1 MISNGVGGRRL
12 VQNDAGRHL
21 LRPLNVPRIEALK
34 FQSAPARSPLLT
46 VSFVK
51 NPVPWMLISDRFSYA
66 TAVMDTSAK
75 TLRTTTARFI
85 EYFSSML
92 GLLVISAMPFLGF
105 GSGSGV
111 L

>member
-1 MISNGVGGRRL
+1 MMPDGIWY
-12 VQNDAGRHL
+12 
-21 LRPLNVPRIEALK
+21 RPLNVPRIEALK
-34 FQSAPARSPLLT
+34 FQSEQARSPLQT

-51 NPVPWMLISDRFSYA
+51 NPMPRMLTSDRFYCA
-66 TAVMDTSAK
+66 AAVMDSSAK

-92 GLLVISAMPFLGF
+92 GVLVISAMPFLGF

>member
-1 MISNGVGGRRL
+1 MMPDGIWC
-12 VQNDAGRHL
+12 
-21 LRPLNVPRIEALK
+21 RPLNVPRIEALK
-34 FQSAPARSPLLT
+34 FQSAQARSPSLT

-51 NPVPWMLISDRFSYA
+51 NPVPWMPMLTSDRFYCA
-66 TAVMDTSAK
+66 AAVMDTSAK

-111 L
+111 LWEVHRSHD

>member
-1 MISNGVGGRRL
+1 MMPDGIWY
-12 VQNDAGRHL
+12 
-21 LRPLNVPRIEALK
+21 RPLDVPRIEALK
-34 FQSAPARSPLLT
+34 FQSAQARSPLLT

-51 NPVPWMLISDRFSYA
+51 NPVPWMLTSDRFYCA
-66 TAVMDTSAK
+66 AAVMDTSAK

-92 GLLVISAMPFLGF
+92 GLLVISAMPFLEL